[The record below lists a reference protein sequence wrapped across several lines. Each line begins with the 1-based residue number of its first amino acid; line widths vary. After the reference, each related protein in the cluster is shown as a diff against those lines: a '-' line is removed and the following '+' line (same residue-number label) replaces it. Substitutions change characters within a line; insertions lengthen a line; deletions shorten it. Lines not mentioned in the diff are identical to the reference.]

1 MAKFEDM
8 FADLLGGE
16 SNQEELEPSEIPQE
30 VQHVQEVQVVATSSK
45 EQSKKNSESK
55 SIKPTAKATGS
66 SSTAR
71 KERMWKEPTH
81 VYGKTQGNKGS
92 AVQRINMGFTE
103 ENHDYL
109 KVESRK
115 RGLSIT
121 DFVNAVLTE
130 YREGPDGYIYGK

>member
-8 FADLLGGE
+8 FSDLLGGE
-16 SNQEELEPSEIPQE
+16 SNQEESALAEKAQE
-30 VQHVQEVQVVATSSK
+30 VQDVQEVRATTTPAK
-45 EQSKKNSESK
+45 KQSKKSSRSK
-55 SIKPTAKATGS
+55 KVAPDAEAIEDVPP
-66 SSTAR
+66 AR
-71 KERMWKEPTH
+71 KERVWKEPTH